1 MTTLFDPIPIGSMK
15 LGNRFVCSATYEA
28 MAGEDGRVTAD
39 LTARYERLARG
50 GVGLIVPGHMYVHPR
65 GRAMGKQIGIH
76 DDAML
81 PGLEALAD
89 SVHRNGRR
97 IVFQLAHAGRQAP
110 RRVTGAAP
118 LAPSGQGLDPASMN
132 RPKKLSEDQIVAI
145 IQSFASAAR
154 RAKQAG
160 ADGVQ
165 LHAAHGYLLNE
176 FLSPFY
182 NRRRDAWGGSA
193 EKCFRFVRETI
204 AAVQKAVGGSIPV
217 LIKINTCDFTPEP
230 GITPLLAARYA
241 GWLRTAG
248 IDAVEVSS
256 GTYYSFHTVRGE
268 IPLDELARGL
278 PSWMRPLAKLKFK
291 SLVKPCAFK
300 ESYNLT
306 GAEGVRRELG
316 DVPLILVGGM
326 RRRQQME
333 ELLEKSAA
341 DLISMSR
348 PFVREPSLVEK
359 FREGKSETASCVSCN
374 MCFAAVFNNLALGC
388 YRNGLPMKVS

>member
-1 MTTLFDPIPIGSMK
+1 MAKLFDPIKIGSME
-15 LGNRFVCSATYEA
+15 LVNRFVCSATYEA
-28 MAGEDGRVTAD
+28 MADADGQVTAD
-39 LTARYERLARG
+39 ILQRYDRIARG
-50 GVGLIVPGHMYVHPR
+50 GVGLIIPGHMYIHPR
-65 GRAMGKQIGIH
+65 GRAMGKQIGIY

-110 RRVTGAAP
+110 RKVTGTAP
-118 LAPSGQGLDPASMN
+118 LAPSGQGLDPVTLN
-132 RPKKLSEDQIVAI
+132 RPRKMSEADIAAT
-145 IQSFASAAR
+145 IQDFANAAR

-165 LHAAHGYLLNE
+165 LHAAHGFLLNE

-193 EKCFRFVRETI
+193 EKRFRFVREII

-217 LIKINTCDFTPEP
+217 LIKINTCDFTPKP
-230 GITPLLAARYA
+230 GIVPELAARYA
-241 GWLRTAG
+241 QWLRTAG

-256 GTYYSFHTVRGE
+256 GTYYSFHTARGD

-291 SLVKPCAFK
+291 SLIKPCAFK
-300 ESYNLT
+300 ESYNLP
-306 GAEGVRRELG
+306 GAEAVRRELG
-316 DVPLILVGGM
+316 GVPLILVGGM
-326 RRRQQME
+326 RRRRQME
-333 ELLEKSAA
+333 EVLENGEA

-348 PFVREPSLVEK
+348 PFVREPSLVQK

-374 MCFAAVFNNLALGC
+374 MCFAAVFNNLPLRC
-388 YRNGLPMKVS
+388 YRNGLPMNIS